1 MSSTPPQG
9 QRFDIDFDEEWSEN
23 EETDQRFSF
32 SSMNVLPDAP
42 KLGGGQHRTKIDGS
56 EARHIGGISSAPPLF
71 TQASTY
77 PEVTSM
83 RVWKYESGAPTSL
96 GTIESS
102 ASEEDFIRKF
112 IKAMPQEGDGSVRF
126 AFRPL
131 TITGEEIG
139 AEFSIKISE
148 DHATLT
154 RLRNKAKTPTVLPN
168 GQIIYP
174 TISTDNSGQ
183 KEFFEVMRETLR
195 AQQAALDS
203 ERAQIQELMAQVAQ
217 ERIDLASNTATS
229 VQMVSERMMEAD
241 RLRQENALRQEND
254 RNEQQQKQM
263 NLLYQQ
269 NMEMFNADKARTE
282 QYAQIQSD
290 REQTFFASMLA
301 NEQARSERELL
312 RAKEER
318 ELDRQRMEMSIQAEQ
333 RRIER
338 EREEYD
344 RRERER
350 MRYYEEQRRKDRD
363 EQKER
368 EAERRRQFEMRMKEA
383 DLASQ
388 RDREHAERMM
398 QLQAL
403 QLQNEKSE
411 SFEGTLKRTLGWI
424 KDMGM
429 EPQDLISRVFGS
441 NESESESSTLTSLA
455 KIASTTGEILRS
467 QRPPEPQY
475 ADPQMYQQQQ
485 LMMQQQQMIEQQQM
499 LEQEQAEQMA
509 RAQQAEE
516 MVQQLE
522 QNEAE
527 PQAPQSN
534 LPIGQQKSARLALRR
549 LVTEL
554 KTLQ

>member
-1 MSSTPPQG
+1 
-9 QRFDIDFDEEWSEN
+9 
-23 EETDQRFSF
+23 
-32 SSMNVLPDAP
+32 
-42 KLGGGQHRTKIDGS
+42 
-56 EARHIGGISSAPPLF
+56 
-71 TQASTY
+71 
-77 PEVTSM
+77 
-83 RVWKYESGAPTSL
+83 
-96 GTIESS
+96 
-102 ASEEDFIRKF
+102 
-112 IKAMPQEGDGSVRF
+112 
-126 AFRPL
+126 
-131 TITGEEIG
+131 
-139 AEFSIKISE
+139 
-148 DHATLT
+148 
-154 RLRNKAKTPTVLPN
+154 
-168 GQIIYP
+168 
-174 TISTDNSGQ
+174 
-183 KEFFEVMRETLR
+183 
-195 AQQAALDS
+195 
-203 ERAQIQELMAQVAQ
+203 
-217 ERIDLASNTATS
+217 
-229 VQMVSERMMEAD
+229 
-241 RLRQENALRQEND
+241 
-254 RNEQQQKQM
+254 
-263 NLLYQQ
+263 
-269 NMEMFNADKARTE
+269 
-282 QYAQIQSD
+282 
-290 REQTFFASMLA
+290 
-301 NEQARSERELL
+301 
-312 RAKEER
+312 
-318 ELDRQRMEMSIQAEQ
+318 
-333 RRIER
+333 
-338 EREEYD
+338 
-344 RRERER
+344 
-350 MRYYEEQRRKDRD
+350 
-363 EQKER
+363 
-368 EAERRRQFEMRMKEA
+368 MKEA

-429 EPQDLISRVFGS
+429 EPQELISRVFGS

-554 KTLQ
+554 KRCNKSAWEDRITVALTGELSIYHYCQDVGTHAALVEAGAEEAFALEVCKELKKSVLVPDDMNLGVQL